1 MPPKRQHTQD
11 DDESRE
17 GSSVA
22 GDHYDDDL
30 DGKDKKSS

>member
-1 MPPKRQHTQD
+1 MPPKRQQTQD

-22 GDHYDDDL
+22 GDHLDEEM

>member
-22 GDHYDDDL
+22 GDHLDEE
-30 DGKDKKSS
+30 DGKDKKNS